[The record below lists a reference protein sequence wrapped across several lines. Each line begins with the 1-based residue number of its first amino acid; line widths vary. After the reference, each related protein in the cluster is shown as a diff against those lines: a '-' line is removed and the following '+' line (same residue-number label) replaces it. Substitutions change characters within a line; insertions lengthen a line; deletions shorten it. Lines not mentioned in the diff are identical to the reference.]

1 MNAVA
6 ELKKPGKSGS
16 YFGIESRAPP
26 FHDPLNKSQVCP
38 KIFGRKEGRTLMTC
52 VLYGLPKT
60 SQGQG
65 KVSFVD
71 VNSLGLFLLKNDQPL
86 FRDVFRVLGWL
97 QSKPTLESH

>member
-1 MNAVA
+1 
-6 ELKKPGKSGS
+6 
-16 YFGIESRAPP
+16 
-26 FHDPLNKSQVCP
+26 
-38 KIFGRKEGRTLMTC
+38 MTC